1 MKKIISI
8 ALLLAAVCILASCSA
23 NVANNETDAET
34 TIPVTSP
41 EGFEDVTAPIIEDTT
56 AADTE
61 KDVEETTEADDTTA
75 EKEEETTS
83 LDKISTP
90 DEAVAAARAYK
101 GEIDEVTGFKY
112 GYSYEGM
119 MTEGDIEYF
128 KIRVAWYNE
137 EAGKYSKC
145 GYILVAPDGSCLE
158 YDW

>member
-90 DEAVAAARAYK
+90 DEAVAAAK
-101 GEIDEVTGFKY
+101 EWLGEIDEETGYKY
-112 GYSYEGM
+112 TYSYDGTLEDGGV
-119 MTEGDIEYF
+119 TYY
-128 KIRVAWYNE
+128 KIRVSWFIE
-137 EAGKYSKC
+137 EQGRSSLCGYLLVSPQGDVNKYS
-145 GYILVAPDGSCLE
+145 
-158 YDW
+158 W